1 MTDPKKGIAADTDAE
16 LAERRA
22 KLARM
27 RSESNP
33 YPNDFSRTHF
43 ASRVNAKYGEIPG
56 EELERQQV
64 AVTIAGRLM
73 SRRVMGETSFG
84 VVEDASGRIQ
94 IAVSDAASGKASH
107 AAYAQWDSGD
117 IVGVDGILYRT
128 ADGELTIR
136 VHSIRLLVKALRPP
150 EDQAGNGDDDALA
163 SRPRYAQL
171 MVEPR
176 ARALF
181 AVRSRALQGIR
192 QLFSATHYMEV
203 ETPILQP
210 VPDTDATRTF
220 ETHHNALGMA
230 LYLRASAM
238 PYLARLAVGGME
250 KIYEINRSFR
260 NDGGFAE
267 QGFELTMMEIYCAY
281 SSYLYMMPLLELV
294 IARAAKASIG
304 STTVTWQGH
313 DIDLGKSFAR
323 ISIGQAIRNHAPADW
338 TDAQLRDREF
348 IARELSERDVRFDE
362 DARWGALLV
371 KLFRAVAARHMIQP
385 AFVVDFPF
393 EDTTLAR
400 RSERDPELVERFE
413 LFVGGRAIAEGASVI
428 NDAAELDGRVTD
440 GEFLRAVEYGLPPA
454 SSAALSIDALAMLLT
469 GSSSLRDVILF
480 PGARP

>member
-1 MTDPKKGIAADTDAE
+1 MTDPKKRAAVDENAIV
-16 LAERRA
+16 AERRA

-27 RSESNP
+27 RAESNP
-33 YPNDFSRTHF
+33 YPNDFSRTHT
-43 ASRVNAKYGEIPG
+43 ALPVKAKYGKTPG

-73 SRRVMGETSFG
+73 SKRVLGDTSFG
-84 VVEDASGRIQ
+84 IVEDTSGRIQ
-94 IAVSDAASGKASH
+94 IAVSDDASGRASH

-117 IVGVDGILYRT
+117 IVGVEGILYRP

-136 VHSIRLLVKALRPP
+136 VHAIRLLVKALRPP
-150 EDQAGNGDDDALA
+150 EEHASDGDDDALA

-171 MVEPR
+171 MVNPR
-176 ARALF
+176 VRRLF

-203 ETPILQP
+203 ETPMLQP
-210 VPDTDATRTF
+210 VPGTDAARTF

-230 LYLRASAM
+230 LYLRGSAI

-260 NDGGFAE
+260 NDGRFVE

-281 SSYLYMMPLLELV
+281 SSYLYMMALLELV
-294 IARAAKASIG
+294 IARAAKASVG
-304 STTVTWQGH
+304 STTLTWHGH
-313 DIDLGKSFAR
+313 DIDLGKPFAR
-323 ISIGQAIRNHAPADW
+323 ISTGQAIRNHAPSDW

-348 IARELSERDVRFDE
+348 LGRRLSELGVQFDE
-362 DARWGALLV
+362 QARWGALHV
-371 KLFRAVAARHMIQP
+371 KLFHAVAARHLIQP

-393 EDTTLAR
+393 DEIALAR
-400 RSERDPELVERFE
+400 RSNLDPELAEGFE
-413 LFVGGRAIAEGASVI
+413 LFIGGRAIAEGASVI

-440 GEFLRAVEYGLPPA
+440 AEFIRAVEYGLPPA
-454 SSAALSIDALAMLLT
+454 SSAALSFDMLAMLLT
-469 GSSSLRDVILF
+469 GSTSLRDVILF
-480 PGARP
+480 PGTRQ